1 MKQAA
6 AAPVSRRKLLGGLVL
21 AAMAAGAKAAPVLRL
36 GGGKERQPV
45 YALAHADAAAWT
57 AQIGSEFR
65 IRSERGVQ
73 TLTLAEVR
81 PLGPLAGRSGRARAF
96 ALAFTAKGPLP
107 AGNRIYPVSHSV
119 HGGLD
124 IFFGPSGDR
133 LVAIFA

>member
-6 AAPVSRRKLLGGLVL
+6 AAPVSRRRLLGGLAL
-21 AAMAAGAKAAPVLRL
+21 AATAAGANAAPVLRL
-36 GGGKERQPV
+36 GRGAGHQPV
-45 YALAHADAAAWT
+45 YAHADAAAWT

-65 IRSERGVQ
+65 IRAERGVQ

-81 PLGPLAGRSGRARAF
+81 PLAPLAGRRGRRRAF

-107 AGNRIYPVSHSV
+107 AGDRVYPVSHTV
-119 HGGLD
+119 HGSLD

>member
-6 AAPVSRRKLLGGLVL
+6 AAPVSRRKLLGGLAFAVT
-21 AAMAAGAKAAPVLRL
+21 AAGANAAPVLRL
-36 GGGKERQPV
+36 GRGTGRRPV
-45 YALAHADAAAWT
+45 YALARADAAAWR

-65 IRSERGVQ
+65 IRGERGVQ

-81 PLGPLAGRSGRARAF
+81 PLAPLAGRSGRRRAF
-96 ALAFTAKGPLP
+96 ALAFTAKDPLP
-107 AGNRIYPVSHSV
+107 AGDRIYPVSHTV
-119 HGGLD
+119 HGSLD